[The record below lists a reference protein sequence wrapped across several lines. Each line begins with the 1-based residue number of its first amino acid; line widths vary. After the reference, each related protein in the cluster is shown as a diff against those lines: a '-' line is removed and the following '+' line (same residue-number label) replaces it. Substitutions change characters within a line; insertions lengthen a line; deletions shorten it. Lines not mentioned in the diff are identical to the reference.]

1 MGDLIDFLTASK
13 PSFPSGAPVESPG
26 GDNDNVD
33 DDTNTV
39 VLMID
44 IDIAVDVDFD
54 PDFDVDVDTDAEI
67 FMLMMISIR
76 MLMYLGGKNERRIQ
90 ASSTCSF
97 PTLSV
102 ASCSL
107 ISEGK

>member
-39 VLMID
+39 VLM
-44 IDIAVDVDFD
+44 
-54 PDFDVDVDTDAEI
+54 
-67 FMLMMISIR
+67 
-76 MLMYLGGKNERRIQ
+76 Q
-90 ASSTCSF
+90 
-97 PTLSV
+97 
-102 ASCSL
+102 
-107 ISEGK
+107 